1 MRGVKSVGWVEISQ
15 KENTLT
21 IIFYLL
27 VAVFIFAIS
36 IIFIPA
42 FRGFLSG
49 TFMIISGVIL
59 VILGSILI
67 GLTLVQK
74 VEGKLKKL
82 LVLTGASAAG
92 FFVFVLLHNIFYAL
106 EQVTSHITILSYLM
120 KAFEVIFFL
129 IAIFACPIGFLV
141 GVIGTIVMFNKKRRM
156 LKKDTS

>member
-1 MRGVKSVGWVEISQ
+1 MDLVAMSQ

-21 IIFYLL
+21 ITFYLL
-27 VAVFIFAIS
+27 VTVFVLAIS

-42 FRGFLSG
+42 FRGFISG

-59 VILGSILI
+59 VILGSVLI

-82 LVLTGASAAG
+82 LILTGASAAG
-92 FFVFVLLHNIFYAL
+92 FFVFALLHNIFYGL

-129 IAIFACPIGFLV
+129 IAIFACPIGFLI
-141 GVIGTIVMFNKKRRM
+141 GVIGTIIMFNKKRKM
-156 LKKDTS
+156 LQKNNLDKL

>member
-1 MRGVKSVGWVEISQ
+1 MGWLETSQ

-27 VAVFIFAIS
+27 VAVFVLAIG

-49 TFMIISGVIL
+49 AFMIISGVIL
-59 VILGSILI
+59 VILGSVLI

-74 VEGKLKKL
+74 VEGKLKKFL
-82 LVLTGASAAG
+82 ILTGASAAG

-106 EQVTSHITILSYLM
+106 EQITSHISILSYLM

-129 IAIFACPIGFLV
+129 IAIFACPIGFLI
-141 GVIGTIVMFNKKRRM
+141 GAIGTIIMFKKKRKM
-156 LKKDTS
+156 LHKNTP

>member
-1 MRGVKSVGWVEISQ
+1 MGWLETSQ

-27 VAVFIFAIS
+27 VAFFVLAIS

-42 FRGFLSG
+42 FRGIVSG

-59 VILGSILI
+59 VILGSVLI

-74 VEGKLKKL
+74 VEGKLKKFL
-82 LVLTGASAAG
+82 ILTGASAAG
-92 FFVFVLLHNIFYAL
+92 FFVFALLHNIFYAL
-106 EQVTSHITILSYLM
+106 AQVTGHIAILSYLM
-120 KAFEVIFFL
+120 KSLEVIFFL

-141 GVIGTIVMFNKKRRM
+141 GVIGTIIMFNKKRKM
-156 LKKDTS
+156 LPKDTS

>member
-1 MRGVKSVGWVEISQ
+1 VDWLETSQ

-27 VAVFIFAIS
+27 LVVFVLAIS

-42 FRGFLSG
+42 FRGFISG

-59 VILGSILI
+59 VILGSVLI

-74 VEGKLKKL
+74 VVGKLKKFL
-82 LVLTGASAAG
+82 ILTGASAAG
-92 FFVFVLLHNIFYAL
+92 FFVFALLHNIFYAL
-106 EQVTSHITILSYLM
+106 EQITSHITILNYLM

-129 IAIFACPIGFLV
+129 IAIFACPIGFL
-141 GVIGTIVMFNKKRRM
+141 IGAIGAIVMFNKKRKI
-156 LKKDTS
+156 LKKIQSNKL

>member
-1 MRGVKSVGWVEISQ
+1 MDFITVSQ
-15 KENTLT
+15 KESVLRVT
-21 IIFYLL
+21 FYLL
-27 VAVFIFAIS
+27 VAVFVLAIS

-42 FRGFLSG
+42 FRGFISG

-59 VILGSILI
+59 VILGSVLI

-74 VEGKLKKL
+74 VEGKLKKFL
-82 LVLTGASAAG
+82 MLTGASAAG
-92 FFVFVLLHNIFYAL
+92 FFVFALLHNIFYGL

-141 GVIGTIVMFNKKRRM
+141 GVIGTIVMFNKKRKM
-156 LKKDTS
+156 LQKNTSDKL

>member
-1 MRGVKSVGWVEISQ
+1 MSWVEESQ

-27 VAVFIFAIS
+27 IAVFVLAIS

-59 VILGSILI
+59 VILGSVLI

-74 VEGKLKKL
+74 IKGKLKKFL
-82 LVLTGASAAG
+82 ILTGASAAG
-92 FFVFVLLHNIFYAL
+92 FFIFVLLHNIFYAL
-106 EQVTSHITILSYLM
+106 EQITGHIAILSYLM
-120 KAFEVIFFL
+120 KALEVLFFL
-129 IAIFACPIGFLV
+129 IAIFACPIGFLI
-141 GVIGTIVMFNKKRRM
+141 GVIGSIVMFNKKRKM
-156 LKKDTS
+156 LQKNTSDKL

>member
-1 MRGVKSVGWVEISQ
+1 MDWVAGSQ

-27 VAVFIFAIS
+27 VAVFALAIS

-59 VILGSILI
+59 VIFSSVLI

-74 VEGKLKKL
+74 VEGKLKKFL
-82 LVLTGASAAG
+82 ILTGASAAG
-92 FFVFVLLHNIFYAL
+92 FFICVLLHNIFYAL
-106 EQVTSHITILSYLM
+106 EQITGHMAILSYLM
-120 KAFEVIFFL
+120 KALEVIFFL
-129 IAIFACPIGFLV
+129 IAIFACPVGFIIGA
-141 GVIGTIVMFNKKRRM
+141 IGTIVMFSKKRKM
-156 LKKDTS
+156 LPKNTSDKP

>member
-1 MRGVKSVGWVEISQ
+1 MGWLEMSQ

-27 VAVFIFAIS
+27 VVVFVLAVS

-42 FRGFLSG
+42 FRGFISG
-49 TFMIISGVIL
+49 TFMIISGVVL

-74 VEGKLKKL
+74 VEGKLKKFL
-82 LVLTGASAAG
+82 ILTGASAAG
-92 FFVFVLLHNIFYAL
+92 FFVFALLHNIFYAL
-106 EQVTSHITILSYLM
+106 AQVTGHIAILSYLM

-129 IAIFACPIGFLV
+129 TAIFACPIGFLI
-141 GVIGTIVMFNKKRRM
+141 GVIGTIIISNKKREM
-156 LKKDTS
+156 LQKNTIG

>member
-1 MRGVKSVGWVEISQ
+1 MGWVEVSQ

-27 VAVFIFAIS
+27 VAVFVLAIS
-36 IIFIPA
+36 IVFIPA
-42 FRGFLSG
+42 LRGFVSG

-59 VILGSILI
+59 VILGSVLI

-82 LVLTGASAAG
+82 LMLTGASAAG
-92 FFVFVLLHNIFYAL
+92 FFVFALLHNIFYAL
-106 EQVTSHITILSYLM
+106 EQVTSHITVLSYSM

-129 IAIFACPIGFLV
+129 IAIFACPIGFLI
-141 GVIGTIVMFNKKRRM
+141 GVIGTIVMFNKKRKM
-156 LKKDTS
+156 LQKNTSDKL

>member
-1 MRGVKSVGWVEISQ
+1 MDWVETSQ

-27 VAVFIFAIS
+27 AVFFVLAIS
-36 IIFIPA
+36 TIFIPV
-42 FRGFLSG
+42 FREYVSG

-74 VEGKLKKL
+74 IEGKLKKL
-82 LVLTGASAAG
+82 LMLTGASAAG
-92 FFVFVLLHNIFYAL
+92 FFVFALLHNIFYAL
-106 EQVTSHITILSYLM
+106 AQVTSHISILNYLM

-129 IAIFACPIGFLV
+129 IAIFACPIGFV
-141 GVIGTIVMFNKKRRM
+141 IGVIGTIVMFKKKRKI
-156 LKKDTS
+156 LPKDTP